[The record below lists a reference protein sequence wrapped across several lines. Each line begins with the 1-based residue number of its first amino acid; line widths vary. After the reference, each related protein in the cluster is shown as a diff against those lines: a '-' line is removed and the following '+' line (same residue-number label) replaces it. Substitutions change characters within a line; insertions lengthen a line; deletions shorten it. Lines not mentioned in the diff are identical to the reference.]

1 MMNEL
6 DLLEIFYNEMKAQG
20 VDRTNVYISLD
31 ENMMPVIQ
39 QLFDRNIQLEGVQKL
54 ADICIANEWLERTTA
69 DYESDGEGQ
78 YRSDT
83 YRTYEKLIKT
93 EGFFS
98 SLIR

>member
-1 MMNEL
+1 MGKYRL
-6 DLLEIFYNEMKAQG
+6 ASRYHIEIE
-20 VDRTNVYISLD
+20 DHS
-31 ENMMPVIQ
+31 
-39 QLFDRNIQLEGVQKL
+39 
-54 ADICIANEWLERTTA
+54 